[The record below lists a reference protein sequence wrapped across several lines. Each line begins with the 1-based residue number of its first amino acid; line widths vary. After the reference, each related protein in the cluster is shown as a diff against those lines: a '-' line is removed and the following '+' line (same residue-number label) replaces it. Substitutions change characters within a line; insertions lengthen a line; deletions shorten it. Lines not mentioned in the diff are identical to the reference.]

1 MKRFLLHTLLF
12 LYFLFCGGCC
22 DASGISW
29 TSLPPLPN
37 TPATFHNLKAQA
49 RDINPRVL
57 YLALNAYNRAR
68 KEGYDMREMLTV
80 IDFTKPS
87 YQRRFWVFD
96 LRENRLLFDDYVA
109 HGKNSGDVVATHFS
123 NEPESLE
130 SSIGVYA
137 TGDAY
142 YGQLGYALHLKGL
155 EPGFN
160 NNAYERAIVMHGAWY
175 VTPQFIHA
183 HGRTGHSWG
192 CPALN
197 PEIVRPVIDSIE
209 HGTIVFAYYPQH
221 AWLRSSRFL
230 NAYG

>member
-1 MKRFLLHTLLF
+1 MKRVLSRSLLSI
-12 LYFLFCGGCC
+12 YFLFCGGCC

-29 TSLPPLPN
+29 TSLAPLPN
-37 TPATFHNLKAQA
+37 TQTTFKTLKCQA

-68 KEGYDMREMLTV
+68 HEGYDMHEMLTV
-80 IDFTKPS
+80 IDFSKPS

-96 LRENRLLFDDYVA
+96 LRDNRLLFDDYVA
-109 HGKNSGDVVATHFS
+109 HGKNSGDVVPMRFS
-123 NEPESLE
+123 NQMDSLE

-137 TGDAY
+137 TEDPY

-160 NNAYERAIVMHGAWY
+160 DNARERAIVIHGAWY

-197 PEIVRPVIDSIE
+197 PDIVHPVINAIA
-209 HGTIVFAYYPQH
+209 HGTIVFAYYPEKS
-221 AWLRSSRFL
+221 WLRSSRFL
-230 NAYG
+230 NLA